1 MWKKNDAPIPQN
13 TPAPSRGSAESTSP
27 PSPSMPAQAPAAIAP
42 AAVPS
47 QPVRVAAPSTP
58 VSIGASVV
66 IKGELSAKEDL
77 TISGRVEGKIEVR
90 DHVVRVGREAQVH
103 AEINARAVMV
113 EGTVVGNVNATER
126 IELLENGSVEGD
138 IAAPKIAM
146 AEGAQ
151 FRGKIDMAAR
161 NAAGIKR
168 TA

>member
-13 TPAPSRGSAESTSP
+13 TPARGPAESTNP
-27 PSPSMPAQAPAAIAP
+27 PSAPAPAHTPSAAVPPP
-42 AAVPS
+42 AAAPS

-58 VSIGASVV
+58 ASIGASVV

-77 TISGRVEGKIEVR
+77 TISGRVEGKIDVR

>member
-1 MWKKNDAPIPQN
+1 MWKKNDAPMPQN
-13 TPAPSRGSAESTSP
+13 TPAPS
-27 PSPSMPAQAPAAIAP
+27 PAAAQQAPAPAAAAAAVPAP
-42 AAVPS
+42 APS
-47 QPVRVAAPSTP
+47 QPVRVAASSLP
-58 VSIGASVV
+58 VNIGSSVV

-90 DHVVRVGREAQVH
+90 DHVVRVGREAHVS
-103 AEINARAVMV
+103 AEINARAVIV
-113 EGTVVGNVNATER
+113 EGTVTGNVNATER

-151 FRGKIDMAAR
+151 FRGKIDMAAK
-161 NAAGIKR
+161 NAGGVKR

>member
-1 MWKKNDAPIPQN
+1 MWKKNDAPMPQN
-13 TPAPSRGSAESTSP
+13 TPAPSPVRSSNEAGNP
-27 PSPSMPAQAPAAIAP
+27 PSAAAQPAP
-42 AAVPS
+42 AAVPSPAPS
-47 QPVRVAAPSTP
+47 QPVRVAPSSTP
-58 VSIGASVV
+58 VNIGSSVV

-90 DHVVRVGREAQVH
+90 DHVVRVGREAHVS
-103 AEINARAVMV
+103 AEINARAVVV
-113 EGTVVGNVNATER
+113 EGTVTGNVNASER

-138 IAAPKIAM
+138 IAAPKIMM

-151 FRGKIDMAAR
+151 FRGKIDMAAK